1 MRREIQGGKAMQ
13 KVLLMSVLLTASLAF
28 AQYGQTQTP
37 STSNPSQSQSQ
48 SQMGTSTGNQIS
60 VQGCLSGSDG
70 NYTLTDKSGNSYQL
84 TAGNVDLK
92 SHVGQ
97 QVQISGSATPAAGGT
112 AGTSGTAGTTGTT
125 GTTGAGSAASQAN
138 QVTVDTVSK
147 ISDTC
152 SPSR

>member
-13 KVLLMSVLLTASLAF
+13 KILLMSVLLTASLAF

-37 STSNPSQSQSQ
+37 SSNPSASQSQ
-48 SQMGTSTGNQIS
+48 SQMGTSNQIS

-152 SPSR
+152 GPSR